1 MIILRPSQ
9 AVLRVVTRFLC
20 QFCLRTKCFTHSW
33 GSNPCTESSHRLELC
48 YDMELRLEQGTWTEL
63 NHTDLTIFCQKKAAK
78 RPKSGLKSFEIFLHL
93 SFTYL
98 VQRSIAFARNAYN
111 RGINTAKRSR
121 FSGVTTM
128 FTVMRTLMCASIYGV
143 LGSISSSNEDVGVHC
158 VRSPLFTL
166 QCYRVVH
173 KSVLHCKMYNLES
186 RDCTIQ
192 IVHCTQ

>member
-1 MIILRPSQ
+1 MTWNSDWNR
-9 AVLRVVTRFLC
+9 
-20 QFCLRTKCFTHSW
+20 
-33 GSNPCTESSHRLELC
+33 
-48 YDMELRLEQGTWTEL
+48 EQGTEL
-63 NHTDLTIFCQKKAAK
+63 NPIDLTIFCRNKAAK
-78 RPKSGLKSFEIFLHL
+78 QSKSGQKSFEIFLHL

-128 FTVMRTLMCASIYGV
+128 FTVMRTLMRASIYGV

-166 QCYRVVH
+166 QCHRVVQN
-173 KSVLHCKMYNLES
+173 SVLHRTMYNVES
-186 RDCTIQ
+186 K
-192 IVHCTQ
+192 

>member
-1 MIILRPSQ
+1 MSVLSPNKVFHPLVGLQPMHWIITP
-9 AVLRVVTRFLC
+9 
-20 QFCLRTKCFTHSW
+20 
-33 GSNPCTESSHRLELC
+33 
-48 YDMELRLEQGTWTEL
+48 TWTVLWHGTQIGTGNREL
-63 NHTDLTIFCQKKAAK
+63 SSILLISLYFAKKKAAK

-98 VQRSIAFARNAYN
+98 VQRSIAFARNAHN
-111 RGINTAKRSR
+111 CGINTAKRSR

-128 FTVMRTLMCASIYGV
+128 FTVMRTLMRVSIYGV
-143 LGSISSSNEDVGVHC
+143 FGSMPSSNEDVGVHC

-166 QCYRVVH
+166 QCHGVIQN
-173 KSVLHCKMYNLES
+173 SLLHCKMYNLES

>member
-1 MIILRPSQ
+1 MELSSIILISLYF
-9 AVLRVVTRFLC
+9 A
-20 QFCLRTKCFTHSW
+20 K
-33 GSNPCTESSHRLELC
+33 
-48 YDMELRLEQGTWTEL
+48 
-63 NHTDLTIFCQKKAAK
+63 KKAAK
-78 RPKSGLKSFEIFLHL
+78 RSKSGLKSFEIFLHL

-98 VQRSIAFARNAYN
+98 VQRSIAFARNAHN

-143 LGSISSSNEDVGVHC
+143 LGSIPSSNEDVGVHC

-166 QCYRVVH
+166 LQCHRVVH
-173 KSVLHCKMYNLES
+173 NSVLHCKMYNLES

-192 IVHCTQ
+192 IAHCTQ

>member
-1 MIILRPSQ
+1 MTWNSDWNREHELSSIILISLYF
-9 AVLRVVTRFLC
+9 A
-20 QFCLRTKCFTHSW
+20 K
-33 GSNPCTESSHRLELC
+33 
-48 YDMELRLEQGTWTEL
+48 
-63 NHTDLTIFCQKKAAK
+63 KKAAK

-98 VQRSIAFARNAYN
+98 VQRSIAFARNAHN
-111 RGINTAKRSR
+111 CGINTAKRSR

-166 QCYRVVH
+166 QCHRVVH
-173 KSVLHCKMYNLES
+173 NSVLHRTMYNVES
-186 RDCTIQ
+186 K
-192 IVHCTQ
+192 

>member
-1 MIILRPSQ
+1 MTWNSDWNR
-9 AVLRVVTRFLC
+9 
-20 QFCLRTKCFTHSW
+20 
-33 GSNPCTESSHRLELC
+33 
-48 YDMELRLEQGTWTEL
+48 EQGTEL
-63 NHTDLTIFCQKKAAK
+63 NPIDLTIFCRNKAAK
-78 RPKSGLKSFEIFLHL
+78 QSKSGQKAFEIFLHL

-143 LGSISSSNEDVGVHC
+143 LGSIPSSNEDVGVHC

-166 QCYRVVH
+166 QCHRMVH
-173 KSVLHCKMYNLES
+173 NSVLHCKMLNLES